1 MTSSILG
8 SRRSTVEIV
17 HAILSLCDKGE
28 VKKTTIMYRSNLS
41 YNQLCRYLAMLC
53 EDDLIAKNRTGYFEI
68 TPTGQKVL
76 KRMSKAVSTL
86 RELRNDLSTSPVHR

>member
-1 MTSSILG
+1 MTSSIMG

-41 YNQLCRYLAMLC
+41 YHQLCRYLTVLC
-53 EDDLIAKNRTGYFEI
+53 NDDLIAKNGTGLFEI

-86 RELRNDLSTSPVHR
+86 RELRSELGTMTVSR